1 LENKKIDR
9 VEQKMDIKD
18 FYFKLKPLKTDPII
32 DDTTLRDGIQMPGLA
47 AGPKDSA
54 KIAQLLSEIGVERI
68 ELFHY
73 QEPDKKAAKLI
84 GRFASDESGWCRA
97 VKRTSIAP

>member
-1 LENKKIDR
+1 
-9 VEQKMDIKD
+9 MDIKD
-18 FYFKLKPLKTDPII
+18 FYFKMKPLKTEAII

-47 AGPKDSA
+47 AGPKDAA
-54 KIAQLLSEIGVERI
+54 KIAELLSKTGVERI

-84 GRFASDESGWCRA
+84 MNKNLNLRVAGWGRPGEEKLDRA
-97 VKRTSIAP
+97 VHCGS